1 MKRVVLLLVA
11 TALGVF
17 AFTSAVLALPAESP
31 DNTPMVNGPVR
42 AIDQVG
48 GGIWVGGNFT
58 QVNQRDG
65 SLVDNVSGLAVFDAA
80 TGQYRDIA
88 PMLSGTSPLVRDIEP
103 YGNGDVLIAGSF
115 AGPGGTQKNL
125 VRVDGTTGTVVRWY
139 NSPGLQ
145 SVLAAPELG
154 RVYGGGLGLSAFD
167 AASGERLWTRATT
180 SVDPALRARSNAP
193 GYRDLEL
200 DGRTIWAAC
209 ICDSVAGAPAKALVR
224 LNTEGQHDTSWT
236 AGAEPESFG
245 LSLVEAD
252 GALYLGAGG
261 NDFLARY
268 DKADGRRVWF
278 RDTSGS
284 TQAVEQMGDKLVVG
298 GHFWEVAD
306 APADRCGFR
315 TQTDTSKLD
324 PFDECQTRH
333 GLAIYSLDGVLEPGW
348 DPMVEGRYNLVWA
361 LHPDVVNAGALHF
374 GGEFT
379 SVNTVRQTFYG
390 RVSEAGDADVTAP
403 TVQAPTY
410 GLAAA
415 GSTFGTSTVPV
426 KVAWS
431 ATDDASG
438 VASYELQIS
447 KDGGAY
453 EKVALITTTSRTVSL
468 SPGSTYRF
476 RVKATDRA
484 GNTSGWAEGPQ
495 VGVEAAQE
503 EGVGPV
509 TYAGAWADEAL
520 TSAFGGST
528 RYTPEP
534 GATASYAFGDG
545 TDVAWAAQKGP
556 DRGKAEVWIDGA
568 RVQTVDLY
576 ATTEQPRRVV
586 FRAPLG
592 SAGPHTLQVKVLGT
606 KRTASTDT
614 RVDVDVFVALR

>member
-1 MKRVVLLLVA
+1 MYAACVRLLLVA
-11 TALGVF
+11 VVGL
-17 AFTSAVLALPAESP
+17 LPLPCPTGAPSEEP
-31 DNTPMVNGPVR
+31 DNVPMVDGPVR
-42 AIDQVG
+42 AIARVSGNVWIG
-48 GGIWVGGNFT
+48 GDFNGVE
-58 QVNQRDG
+58 QRDG
-65 SLVDNVSGLAVFDAA
+65 SPLDNVSSVAVFDAD
-80 TGQYRDIA
+80 TGQYKDLAPHLGGADAEVWDIDA
-88 PMLSGTSPLVRDIEP
+88 HG
-103 YGNGDVLIAGSF
+103 GDLTIAGSF

-125 VRVDGTTGTVVRWY
+125 VRVDGATGTIIRWFDAPPLKSVV
-139 NSPGLQ
+139 
-145 SVLAAPELG
+145 AAPELG

-361 LHPDVVNAGALHF
+361 LRPHSTGLDV

-379 SVNTVRQTFYG
+379 SVN
-390 RVSEAGDADVTAP
+390 
-403 TVQAPTY
+403 
-410 GLAAA
+410 
-415 GSTFGTSTVPV
+415 
-426 KVAWS
+426 
-431 ATDDASG
+431 
-438 VASYELQIS
+438 
-447 KDGGAY
+447 
-453 EKVALITTTSRTVSL
+453 
-468 SPGSTYRF
+468 
-476 RVKATDRA
+476 
-484 GNTSGWAEGPQ
+484 
-495 VGVEAAQE
+495 
-503 EGVGPV
+503 GVGQAF
-509 TYAGAWADEAL
+509 YARLA
-520 TSAFGGST
+520 
-528 RYTPEP
+528 
-534 GATASYAFGDG
+534 
-545 TDVAWAAQKGP
+545 K
-556 DRGKAEVWIDGA
+556 
-568 RVQTVDLY
+568 
-576 ATTEQPRRVV
+576 
-586 FRAPLG
+586 
-592 SAGPHTLQVKVLGT
+592 
-606 KRTASTDT
+606 
-614 RVDVDVFVALR
+614 